1 MSEVELKKFLLELW
15 EKEADDIQ
23 NENGFWSEY
32 AKEEEEEG
40 IRVAE
45 KLGALRGLNHVMNQ
59 IFRKLDGEN
68 E

>member
-32 AKEEEEEG
+32 AKEEDREV
-40 IRVAE
+40 RVAE
-45 KLGALRGLNHVMNQ
+45 KMGALRGLNHVMNQ